1 MELEIQSAKL
11 VLSIVDKETGEI
23 ITRETTL
30 GDFKEVKK
38 SSSSSGTRTR
48 KPKDDGDPNP
58 KATLLEGKIQLNNA
72 AMELTGWEAEMKID
86 IRFNKE
92 GKKITPIM
100 LEDLSKGNR
109 LTKTNTISCR
119 GSKHD
124 NLSEYGSVFDVV
136 PYEGK
141 EGWFKLI
148 GDAPQKED
156 DTVEIPDEISNP
168 DDEDNID
175 VDDSGIE
182 AADIDFNLDE
192 D

>member
-11 VLSIVDKETGEI
+11 VLSIVDKEAGEI
-23 ITRETTL
+23 ITREATL

-86 IRFNKE
+86 IRFEKK
-92 GKKITPIM
+92 GKQITPIM
-100 LEDLSKGNR
+100 LEDMAKGNR

-124 NLSEYGSVFDVV
+124 NLSEYGTVFDVV

-141 EGWFKLI
+141 DGWFKLV

-156 DTVEIPDEISNP
+156 DTVEIPDEISDP
-168 DDEDNID
+168 EEDEVD
-175 VDDSGIE
+175 VDADGVE
-182 AADIDFNLDE
+182 AADIDFNLDI